1 MLRHLTSAA
10 CGAGAILAAAGP
22 AFAQESGSDLGLSVE
37 GSIAAVSDYRYRG
50 YSLSD
55 RDPAV
60 QAEATVSTA
69 SGFYVYGWASSIK
82 NAGDEIELM
91 GALGWSGDVVGS
103 DLSFDAGVGMY
114 AYPGLSDAELVEVYG
129 LFSQP
134 MGMAT
139 LKGGVSYFP
148 EQDNLGGQ
156 DNVYVNL
163 GVSTPLG
170 FAGIEGDIGAG
181 WEDGAYGDEKID
193 WTVGVTVPLKPLE
206 LRVAYVGTNVEGVS
220 AARDGAVAEL
230 RYKFAF

>member
-1 MLRHLTSAA
+1 MLREVTSIA
-10 CGAGAILAAAGP
+10 CGAGALLAAAGP
-22 AFAQESGSDLGLSVE
+22 AFAQDSGSGLSVE

-60 QAEATVSTA
+60 QGEVTVSTA
-69 SGFYVYGWASSIK
+69 MGFYGYGWASSVQ
-82 NAGDEIELM
+82 NTGDNIELM
-91 GALGWSGDVVGS
+91 GALGWSGDIMGSGMTADVG
-103 DLSFDAGVGMY
+103 GGIY
-114 AYPGLSDAELVEVYG
+114 AYPGVSNGDVFEFYA

-148 EQDNLGGQ
+148 EQDNLAGQ
-156 DNVYVNL
+156 DNIYVNL
-163 GVSTPLG
+163 GASTPLG
-170 FAGIEGDIGAG
+170 FAGIEGDAGVG
-181 WEDGAYGDEKID
+181 WEDGAYGSDKID

-206 LRVAYVGTNVEGVS
+206 LRVAYVATNIDGVS
-220 AARDGAVAEL
+220 NARDGALAEL

>member
-1 MLRHLTSAA
+1 MLRQLTGAA
-10 CGAGAILAAAGP
+10 CGAGAILAIAGP
-22 AFAQESGSDLGLSVE
+22 AFAQDSGSGLSVE

-50 YSLSD
+50 VSLSD

-69 SGFYVYGWASSIK
+69 MGFYAYGWASSIK
-82 NAGDEIELM
+82 NAGDEVELM
-91 GALGWSGDVVGS
+91 GALGWSGDVIGS
-103 DLSFDAGVGMY
+103 DLSFDAGVGRY
-114 AYPGLSDAELVEVYG
+114 AYPGVSNGDLVEVYG

-148 EQDNLGGQ
+148 QQDNLGGK

-163 GVSTPLG
+163 GASTPLG
-170 FAGIEGDIGAG
+170 FAGIEGDAGVG
-181 WEDGAYGDEKID
+181 WEDGAYGDDKVD
-193 WTVGVTVPLKPLE
+193 WTFGVTVPLKPLE
-206 LRVAYVGTNVEGVS
+206 LRVAYVGTNVEGS
-220 AARDGAVAEL
+220 RDARDGAVAEL

>member
-1 MLRHLTSAA
+1 MLRQLTSVA
-10 CGAGAILAAAGP
+10 CGAGAMLAIAGP
-22 AFAQESGSDLGLSVE
+22 AQAQETGSGLSVE

-60 QAEATVSTA
+60 QGEVTVSTA
-69 SGFYVYGWASSIK
+69 MGFYGYGWASSVQ
-82 NAGDEIELM
+82 NSGDNIELM
-91 GALGWSGDVVGS
+91 GALGWSGEIIGS
-103 DLSFDAGVGMY
+103 GLSVDAGAGIY
-114 AYPGLSDAELVEVYG
+114 AYPGVTDADVFEFYA

-134 MGMAT
+134 MGIAT

-148 EQDNLGGQ
+148 EQDNLGGT

-163 GVSTPLG
+163 GASTPLG
-170 FAGIEGDIGAG
+170 FAGIEGDAGVG
-181 WEDGAYGDEKID
+181 WEDGAYGDDKID

-206 LRVAYVGTNVEGVS
+206 LRVAYAATNVDGVP
-220 AARDGAVAEL
+220 AARDGALAEL